1 MRRSALAALL
11 VAGAVAAPLADG
23 GSARAASTP
32 GGSSATATASSGSPS
47 ALTDGDPGR
56 GALGAEWS
64 ASSGDTAPWVQL
76 TFPSARRT
84 ASVQVFGSTADAFDP
99 AQSTAAALYGV
110 LRFSDGSTVDVPGI
124 AAGTGMPTT
133 VAFTPR
139 STTSVRLELRRQIGS
154 APVALREVVAYDAG
168 TTPPQWAAPAGS
180 PTYAVTPATASC
192 PTSAASTAS
201 VAPALAGRLTLACP
215 TPGASVDGSANVVVN
230 APAGTALTAWVSVTG
245 GARGTTGR
253 QVPLRR
259 AATATADA
267 SGRAVLVADVRRLPQ
282 GPFAL
287 KVTAAPDSTGP
298 SATPQLAPLYV
309 QLFRSGGAPASTPSS
324 PAGSSPP
331 AGMSLAYADDFD
343 APLSISESGWGTRY
357 AAVKPE
363 PWGGS
368 QFGDAIFA
376 DPARGAGTLA
386 TLPGGY
392 LRVRAQP
399 VGALAA
405 QQTWGQQ
412 HAAGILSSQRFGGS
426 GFSAQHGYFEA
437 RMLGAP
443 GPGAWPAFW
452 MLNSSSGTGRADGT
466 AAEVDAVE
474 LYGHDTDA
482 TCHTTHSWGP
492 VKGGQKSCGEQP
504 LDWAAEWHTYGVQV
518 LDGRADFFVDGRK
531 VASLAE
537 LSHTDEPFFF
547 MLDLATGG
555 GWPVDLA
562 ATGQTS
568 DLYVD
573 WVRVYT

>member
-1 MRRSALAALL
+1 MRRSALAAVLAAAAL
-11 VAGAVAAPLADG
+11 VTPLAGAQAAGQPA
-23 GSARAASTP
+23 T
-32 GGSSATATASSGSPS
+32 TATASSGSPG
-47 ALTDGDPGR
+47 ALSDGAPGA
-56 GALGAEWS
+56 GQLGAEWS
-64 ASSGDTAPWVQL
+64 ASSGDTAPWAQL
-76 TFPSARRT
+76 AFSGTRRI
-84 ASVQVFGSTADAFDP
+84 ASVQVFGSTADASDP
-99 AQSTAAALYGV
+99 AQSTAAALYGT

-124 AAGTGMPTT
+124 AAGAAMPTT

-139 STTSVRLELRRQIGS
+139 SVTWVRLELRRQIAS
-154 APVALREVVAYDAG
+154 APVALRELTAYDAG

-180 PTYAVTPATASC
+180 PTYAVTPAPASC
-192 PTSAASTAS
+192 SATTTSA
-201 VAPALAGRLTLACP
+201 VAPPLAGRLTLACP
-215 TPGASVDGSANVVVN
+215 TPGSSADAAAVVVVD
-230 APAGTALTAWVSVTG
+230 APAGSRLTAWLSVPS
-245 GARGTTGR
+245 ASALD
-253 QVPLRR
+253 VPLRR

-267 SGRAVLVADVRRLPQ
+267 TGRAVLTADVRRLPQ

-287 KVTAAPDSTGP
+287 KVTATTTAGAALD
-298 SATPQLAPLYV
+298 PLYA
-309 QLFRSGGAPASTPSS
+309 QLFRTGGSPASTPSA

-331 AGMSLAYADDFD
+331 AGMTLQYSDDFD
-343 APLSISESGWGTRY
+343 APLSISASGWGSRY

-368 QFGDAIFA
+368 QFGDALFA
-376 DPARGAGTLA
+376 DPAWGAGTLA

-399 VGALAA
+399 VGVLAPR
-405 QQTWGQQ
+405 QTWGQA
-412 HAAGILSSQRFGGS
+412 HASGILSSQLWGGS

-443 GPGAWPAFW
+443 GPGSWPAFW
-452 MLNSSSGTGRADGT
+452 MLNSASGTGRADGT

-482 TCHTTHSWGP
+482 ACHTTHSWGAA
-492 VKGGQKSCGEQP
+492 KTGQKACQGYP
-504 LDWAAEWHTYGVQV
+504 VDWAAQWHTYGVRV
-518 LDGRADFFVDGRK
+518 LDGGADFYLDGRK
-531 VASLAE
+531 VASLGE

-562 ATGQTS
+562 ATGQTT

>member
-11 VAGAVAAPLADG
+11 AAGVLAAPLTAGD
-23 GSARAASTP
+23 SAALAAGP
-32 GGSSATATASSGSPS
+32 AGATATASSGSPS
-47 ALTDGDPGR
+47 ALADGDPAR

-64 ASSGDTAPWVQL
+64 ASSSDTAPWVQL

-84 ASVQVFGSTADAFDP
+84 ASVQVFGSSADAFDP

-124 AAGTGMPTT
+124 AAGAGMPTT

-139 STTSVRLELRRQIGS
+139 TTTSVRLELRRQVGS
-154 APVALREVVAYDAG
+154 APVALRELTAYDAG
-168 TTPPQWAAPAGS
+168 STPPQWAAPAGS
-180 PTYAVTPATASC
+180 PTYAATPAAATC
-192 PTSAASTAS
+192 PTSTAPTQS
-201 VAPALAGRLTLACP
+201 VAPALAGRLSLACP
-215 TPGASVDGSANVVVN
+215 TPGSSTGDAATVVVN

-267 SGRAVLVADVRRLPQ
+267 SGRAVLTADVRRLPQ

-287 KVTAAPDSTGP
+287 KVTAAPGTAG
-298 SATPQLAPLYV
+298 PQLVPLYV
-309 QLFRSGGAPASTPSS
+309 QLFRSGGVPASTPSS

-331 AGMSLAYADDFD
+331 QGTTLVYADDFD
-343 APLSISESGWGTRY
+343 APLSVSESGWGTRY

-368 QFGDAIFA
+368 QFGDALFA

-399 VGALAA
+399 IGVLAP

-492 VKGGQKSCGEQP
+492 AKGGQKACGEQP
-504 LDWAAEWHTYGVQV
+504 LDWAAEWHTYGVRV
-518 LDGRADFFVDGRK
+518 LDGRADFFVDGRR

-562 ATGQTS
+562 ATGQTT

>member
-1 MRRSALAALL
+1 MRRSALAAVLAAAAL
-11 VAGAVAAPLADG
+11 VTPLAGAQAAGP
-23 GSARAASTP
+23 TT
-32 GGSSATATASSGSPS
+32 TATASSGEATALSDGAPAS
-47 ALTDGDPGR
+47 AR
-56 GALGAEWS
+56 LGAEWS
-64 ASSGDTAPWVQL
+64 ATSGDTAPWAQL
-76 TFPSARRT
+76 TFSGTRRV
-84 ASVQVFGSTADAFDP
+84 ASVQVFGSTADASDP
-99 AQSTAAALYGV
+99 AQSTAAALYGT
-110 LRFSDGSTVDVPGI
+110 LRFSDGSSVDVPGI
-124 AAGTGMPTT
+124 AAGAAMPTT

-139 STTSVRLELRRQIGS
+139 SVTWVRLELRRQIAS
-154 APVALREVVAYDAG
+154 APVALRELTAYDAG

-192 PTSAASTAS
+192 PSSTAPAAP

-215 TPGASVDGSANVVVN
+215 TPGSSVDAAATVVVG
-230 APAGTALTAWVSVTG
+230 APAGSQLTAWLSVPSG
-245 GARGTTGR
+245 NALDL
-253 QVPLRR
+253 PLRR

-267 SGRAVLVADVRRLPQ
+267 SGRAVLTADVRRLPQ

-287 KVTAAPDSTGP
+287 KVTGTTTTGAALD
-298 SATPQLAPLYV
+298 PLYA
-309 QLFRSGGAPASTPSS
+309 QLFRSSGQAASTPSA

-331 AGMSLAYADDFD
+331 AGMTLQYSDDFD
-343 APLSISESGWGTRY
+343 APLSISASGWGTRY

-368 QFGDAIFA
+368 QFGDALFA
-376 DPARGAGTLA
+376 DPAWGAGTLA

-399 VGALAA
+399 VGVLAPK
-405 QQTWGQQ
+405 QTWGQA
-412 HAAGILSSQRFGGS
+412 HAAGILSSQRWGGS

-443 GPGAWPAFW
+443 GPGSWPAFW
-452 MLNSSSGTGRADGT
+452 MLNATSGTGRADGS

-482 TCHTTHSWGP
+482 ACHTTHSWGP
-492 VKGGQKSCGEQP
+492 VKGGQKACQGYP
-504 LDWAAEWHTYGVQV
+504 LDWAAEWHTYGVKVGDGDAQFY
-518 LDGRADFFVDGRK
+518 LDGRR
-531 VASLAE
+531 VASLGE

-562 ATGQTS
+562 ATGQTT

>member
-1 MRRSALAALL
+1 MLAAAALL
-11 VAGAVAAPLADG
+11 APAAVSQAAGPA
-23 GSARAASTP
+23 T
-32 GGSSATATASSGSPS
+32 TATASSGEAG
-47 ALTDGDPGR
+47 ALSDGAPGS
-56 GALGAEWS
+56 GQLGAEWS
-64 ASSGDTAPWVQL
+64 ASSGDAAPWAQL
-76 TFPSARRT
+76 TFSGARRI
-84 ASVQVFGSTADAFDP
+84 ASVQVFGSTTDATDP
-99 AQSTAAALYGV
+99 AQSTAAALYGT
-110 LRFSDGSTVDVPGI
+110 LRFSDGSTVSVPGI
-124 AAGTGMPTT
+124 AAGAGMPTT

-139 STTSVRLELRRQIGS
+139 SVTWVRLELRRQIAS
-154 APVALREVVAYDAG
+154 APVALRELTAYDAG
-168 TTPPQWAAPAGS
+168 TTPPQAAATS
-180 PTYAVTPATASC
+180 PATYSAVPPSASC
-192 PTSAASTAS
+192 SATTTSA
-201 VAPALAGRLTLACP
+201 VAQPLPGRLSLACP
-215 TPGASVDGSANVVVN
+215 TPGSSVDAAATVVVD
-230 APAGTALTAWVSVTG
+230 APAGTQLTAWLSVPSSSSLDL
-245 GARGTTGR
+245 
-253 QVPLRR
+253 PLRR

-267 SGRAVLVADVRRLPQ
+267 SGRAVLTADVRRLPQ
-282 GPFAL
+282 GPFAV
-287 KVTAAPDSTGP
+287 KVSGTTTAGAALD
-298 SATPQLAPLYV
+298 PLYA
-309 QLFRSGGAPASTPSS
+309 QLFRASGTPASTSSS

-331 AGMSLAYADDFD
+331 GGMTLQYADDFD

-368 QFGDAIFA
+368 QFGDALFA
-376 DPARGAGTLA
+376 DPAWGAGTLA

-399 VGALAA
+399 VGVLAPK
-405 QQTWGQQ
+405 QTWGQA
-412 HAAGILSSQRFGGS
+412 HAAGILSSQRWGGS

-443 GPGAWPAFW
+443 GKGSWPAFW

-482 TCHTTHSWGP
+482 ACHTTHSWGP
-492 VKGGQKSCGEQP
+492 AKSGQKACQGYP
-504 LDWAAEWHTYGVQV
+504 LDWAAEWHTYGVKIGDGEAQFF
-518 LDGRADFFVDGRK
+518 LDGRP
-531 VASLAE
+531 VATLGE

-562 ATGQTS
+562 ATGQTT